1 MTTSSRPID
10 PIYDASHVPDLDHD
24 RDLGAPG
31 DYPFTRGVHSTG
43 YRGKLWTMRMF
54 AGFGSAE
61 ETNERFKTLLT
72 QGNKGLSVAF
82 DMATLYGYDSDAPEA
97 LGEFGVPAVADDDPN
112 VGEFHDTGSS
122 IEDGD
127 HAQQQPDRVGVEDD
141 SD

>member
-1 MTTSSRPID
+1 MLPPASVAP
-10 PIYDASHVPDLDHD
+10 DAS
-24 RDLGAPG
+24 A
-31 DYPFTRGVHSTG
+31 S
-43 YRGKLWTMRMF
+43 
-54 AGFGSAE
+54 SA
-61 ETNERFKTLLT
+61 LT
-72 QGNKGLSVAF
+72 I
-82 DMATLYGYDSDAPEA
+82 EA